1 MRLRS
6 AALPSVLLA
15 ALLAAPPAAAQYA
28 PEEPPPP
35 PAAGEADRAP
45 ELDRTVGA
53 SSILFQ
59 GVGGREVRQDGVAL
73 GFRAGNRSGRF
84 GTHATFTWGLTD
96 WDRARE
102 WIDAG
107 NSAGSWTTEKIK
119 SVAQWSQEGGDAQ
132 PLRFVGAIFAEAFL
146 VMTYAAVPACYV
158 GSAAGA
164 TSHLQVDFTGSVHA
178 PGGPLDLWAEGGVGA
193 AAIPYRFFR
202 WDYAL
207 GPVVGVGLD
216 AGAFRIGGRFLWSP
230 GGLNSSPRADDGLF
244 TASLT
249 LGFRN

>member
-1 MRLRS
+1 MRLHP
-6 AALPSVLLA
+6 AALASILLA
-15 ALLAAPPAAAQYA
+15 TILAAPPATAQYA
-28 PEEPPPP
+28 PDELPPP
-35 PAAGEADRAP
+35 PAAGDAGRAP
-45 ELDRTVGA
+45 ELDKLVGA

-59 GVGGREVRQDGVAL
+59 GAGGREVRQDGVAL

-96 WDRARE
+96 WERARE

-107 NSAGSWTTEKIK
+107 NSAGAWTTEKIE
-119 SVAQWSQEGGDAQ
+119 SVARWSQEGGDAQ
-132 PLRFVGAIFAEAFL
+132 PLRFMGAIFAEAFL
-146 VMTYAAVPACYV
+146 VMTYAAVPVCYV

-178 PGGPLDLWAEGGVGA
+178 SGGPADLWAEGGVGA
-193 AAIPYRFFR
+193 AAIPYQFFR

-207 GPVVGVGLD
+207 GPVVGLGID
-216 AGAFRIGGRFLWSP
+216 AGPVRIGGRFLWSP
-230 GGLNSSPRADDGLF
+230 GGLNSSPRADEGLF

-249 LGFRN
+249 LGLAN

>member
-6 AALPSVLLA
+6 TALPPVLLA
-15 ALLAAPPAAAQYA
+15 ALLAAPPAAAQSA
-28 PEEPPPP
+28 PEELPPP
-35 PAAGEADRAP
+35 PAAGDAERAP
-45 ELDRTVGA
+45 EVQKIVGA
-53 SSILFQ
+53 SSIRFD
-59 GVGGREVRQDGVAL
+59 GAGGGSVRQDGVAL
-73 GFRAGNRSGRF
+73 GLRAGNRSGRF

-107 NSAGSWTTEKIK
+107 NSAGAWTTEKIK

-132 PLRFVGAIFAEAFL
+132 PLRFMGAIFAEAFL
-146 VMTYAAVPACYV
+146 AMTYVAVPACYV

-193 AAIPYRFFR
+193 AAIPYQFFR

-207 GPVVGVGLD
+207 GPVVGLGVDVGPVQ
-216 AGAFRIGGRFLWSP
+216 IGGRFLWSP
-230 GGLNSSPRADDGLF
+230 GGLNSSPRADDRLF

-249 LGFRN
+249 LGVRN